1 MEAVRDRYG
10 LPPRFI
16 LNVGTLEPGKNQA
29 MLVRAFH
36 RLKGQG
42 LEQGL
47 VIAGQKGWMYEKLFR
62 LVDGLGLREDVRF
75 VGYLP
80 DDDLAAVYNMADL
93 FVFPSLYE
101 GFGLPPLEAM
111 ACGLPV
117 VASSAPALAEVLDG
131 AALLVDAYDASAV
144 AEATAKALRDK
155 RLRSRL
161 RRQGLERA
169 SQFSWQ
175 RTARGT
181 VAAYEAALS
190 STRG

>member
-1 MEAVRDRYG
+1 
-10 LPPRFI
+10 
-16 LNVGTLEPGKNQA
+16 
-29 MLVRAFH
+29 
-36 RLKGQG
+36 
-42 LEQGL
+42 
-47 VIAGQKGWMYEKLFR
+47 
-62 LVDGLGLREDVRF
+62 LREDVRF
-75 VGYLP
+75 VGHLP
-80 DDDLAAVYNMADL
+80 EDDLAAVYNMADL

-117 VASSAPALAEVLDG
+117 VASSAPALAEVLNG
-131 AALLVDAYDASAV
+131 AALLVDPSDVNAL
-144 AEATAKALRDK
+144 AEASAKALGDR

-181 VAAYEAALS
+181 VAAYEAVLS
-190 STRG
+190 SARG

>member
-1 MEAVRDRYG
+1 
-10 LPPRFI
+10 
-16 LNVGTLEPGKNQA
+16 
-29 MLVRAFH
+29 
-36 RLKGQG
+36 
-42 LEQGL
+42 
-47 VIAGQKGWMYEKLFR
+47 MYEKLFR
-62 LVDGLGLREDVRF
+62 LVDGLGLRDDVRF

-117 VASSAPALAEVLDG
+117 VASSAPALAEVLNG
-131 AALLVDAYDASAV
+131 AALLVNPSDVAALAEASAR
-144 AEATAKALRDK
+144 ALRDR

-169 SQFSWQ
+169 GQFSWQ

-181 VAAYEAALS
+181 VAVYEAALS
-190 STRG
+190 SARG